1 MTAPCAIEYIL
12 VTRWRGGKKGGQ
24 NRVCA
29 CDTRDRGV
37 NKKLKPEHPSETV
50 VMPESGERK
59 RNLTTLVL
67 VKNAAVKRSRSRQ
80 KVSESSQNPLSSSR
94 RRERARQGRSNVQR
108 SSNDDLRRGTAS
120 PFWLSQNLT
129 MKALA
134 NQTTHYNVKKDC
146 ESWKQTKPPKE
157 NEKPYNSTLFPIP
170 EVLRYHTTT

>member
-37 NKKLKPEHPSETV
+37 NKKLKREHPSETV

-80 KVSESSQNPLSSSR
+80 KVSESSQNPLKWSCTAKKST
-94 RRERARQGRSNVQR
+94 RQGRS
-108 SSNDDLRRGTAS
+108 SD
-120 PFWLSQNLT
+120 P
-129 MKALA
+129 
-134 NQTTHYNVKKDC
+134 
-146 ESWKQTKPPKE
+146 
-157 NEKPYNSTLFPIP
+157 
-170 EVLRYHTTT
+170 

>member
-59 RNLTTLVL
+59 RNLTQRGGRGWET
-67 VKNAAVKRSRSRQ
+67 KNEGS
-80 KVSESSQNPLSSSR
+80 
-94 RRERARQGRSNVQR
+94 
-108 SSNDDLRRGTAS
+108 
-120 PFWLSQNLT
+120 
-129 MKALA
+129 A
-134 NQTTHYNVKKDC
+134 N
-146 ESWKQTKPPKE
+146 
-157 NEKPYNSTLFPIP
+157 
-170 EVLRYHTTT
+170 

>member
-1 MTAPCAIEYIL
+1 M
-12 VTRWRGGKKGGQ
+12 
-24 NRVCA
+24 CA

-108 SSNDDLRRGTAS
+108 SIICLERILQRITSKTKTRNHDS
-120 PFWLSQNLT
+120 
-129 MKALA
+129 
-134 NQTTHYNVKKDC
+134 
-146 ESWKQTKPPKE
+146 KQ
-157 NEKPYNSTLFPIP
+157 
-170 EVLRYHTTT
+170 

>member
-12 VTRWRGGKKGGQ
+12 VTRWRGGKKEGQ

-37 NKKLKPEHPSETV
+37 NKKLKPEHPSETA

-67 VKNAAVKRSRSRQ
+67 VRNAAVKQSRSRQ
-80 KVSESSQNPLSSSR
+80 KVSESSQNPLSSNR

-108 SSNDDLRRGTAS
+108 SSNDDPRRGTAR
-120 PFWLSQNLT
+120 Q
-129 MKALA
+129 
-134 NQTTHYNVKKDC
+134 
-146 ESWKQTKPPKE
+146 
-157 NEKPYNSTLFPIP
+157 
-170 EVLRYHTTT
+170 R

>member
-37 NKKLKPEHPSETV
+37 NKKLKREHPSETG

-67 VKNAAVKRSRSRQ
+67 VKKHHHHECHDHQHHAHLIFLWQPCANNVRIGKL
-80 KVSESSQNPLSSSR
+80 EPQN
-94 RRERARQGRSNVQR
+94 REAI
-108 SSNDDLRRGTAS
+108 A
-120 PFWLSQNLT
+120 
-129 MKALA
+129 
-134 NQTTHYNVKKDC
+134 TTCN
-146 ESWKQTKPPKE
+146 
-157 NEKPYNSTLFPIP
+157 
-170 EVLRYHTTT
+170 

>member
-1 MTAPCAIEYIL
+1 MDPFSGSEKMEKTVSLKWSSHVL

-67 VKNAAVKRSRSRQ
+67 VKNAVKRSRSRQ

-94 RRERARQGRSNVQR
+94 RRERARQGRSNVQ
-108 SSNDDLRRGTAS
+108 
-120 PFWLSQNLT
+120 
-129 MKALA
+129 LA
-134 NQTTHYNVKKDC
+134 HSC
-146 ESWKQTKPPKE
+146 HPP
-157 NEKPYNSTLFPIP
+157 SAQ
-170 EVLRYHTTT
+170 

>member
-108 SSNDDLRRGTAS
+108 TLKSGPAPGQSFCRSSHDSRSPQQGVRLLARRVVGDT
-120 PFWLSQNLT
+120 
-129 MKALA
+129 
-134 NQTTHYNVKKDC
+134 
-146 ESWKQTKPPKE
+146 KQE
-157 NEKPYNSTLFPIP
+157 LVGIARV
-170 EVLRYHTTT
+170 VLIVQMHE